1 MTAKSVDLHGLRL
14 RPLPKE
20 LFEMVACVHCRNRPA
35 RWEMAMGPEMAWNYA
50 CSLCFLYGVP
60 FMKKQ
65 REAVDFLA
73 AEIEKARKETWKR
86 SEDGMLLSEDAA
98 DCVAF
103 GLVMAQ
109 RFIDSR
115 RGMGRRAGKQP

>member
-1 MTAKSVDLHGLRL
+1 MKAVDLHGLRL

-20 LFEMVACVHCRNRPA
+20 LFDVVACVHCRNRPA

-65 REAVDFLA
+65 REAIDELTA
-73 AEIEKARKETWKR
+73 QIEFARKETWKR
-86 SEDGMLLSEDAA
+86 TEDGKLIDENAA

-103 GLVMAQ
+103 GIVMAQ
-109 RFIDSR
+109 RYLDSR
-115 RGMGRRAGKQP
+115 RGPGGRAGKPA